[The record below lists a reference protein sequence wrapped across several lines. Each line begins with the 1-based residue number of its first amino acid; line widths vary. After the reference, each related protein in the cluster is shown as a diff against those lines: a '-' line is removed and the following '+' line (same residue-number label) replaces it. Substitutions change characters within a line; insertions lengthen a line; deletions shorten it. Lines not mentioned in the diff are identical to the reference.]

1 MGEDKTLEEI
11 MDMLKNDPQLK
22 ELAKM
27 VHEMLALFDGLS
39 AAGKKNVIN
48 EFKDKY
54 PDVVK
59 ILKGMMNNGQ
69 S

>member
-27 VHEMLALFDGLS
+27 VHEMLALFDGFS
-39 AAGKKNVIN
+39 AAGKKNVID
-48 EFKDKY
+48 EFENKY
-54 PDVVK
+54 PEVVQ
-59 ILKGMMNNGQ
+59 ILKEAM
-69 S
+69 

>member
-27 VHEMLALFDGLS
+27 VHEMLAPFDGLS
-39 AAGKKNVIN
+39 AAGKKNVID
-48 EFKDKY
+48 EFENKY
-54 PDVVK
+54 PEVVQ
-59 ILKGMMNNGQ
+59 ILKEAM
-69 S
+69 